1 MDFHDP
7 LLLEVKMFLA
17 EFSWIRHQ
25 QYEYP
30 FKVCTH
36 FTKDVFD
43 KATAI
48 GMRCACALV
57 SFENTGIQHAI
68 VAFQTD
74 YGLIYIEPQT
84 GEQENIVIGKPYP
97 MMLAE
102 VPSESFISSIRVSW
116 NDTLTLKWLE
126 CRDCGYLLPT
136 TAITDYCPACTSTNT
151 KLEMS
156 SVLKGVPP
164 ES

>member
-1 MDFHDP
+1 MQELHNP

-17 EFSWIRHQ
+17 ELPWIRHQ
-25 QYEYP
+25 QYQYP

-43 KATAI
+43 AATNR

-57 SFENTGIQHAI
+57 IFEGVSISHAI

-74 YGLIYIEPQT
+74 HGLIYIEPQS
-84 GEQENIVIGKPYP
+84 GEQEAIVIGKPYP
-97 MMLAE
+97 TPLE
-102 VPSESFISSIRVSW
+102 RIPVGCIVNGVEQLW
-116 NDTLTLKWLE
+116 NDEVRVKWLDCQNE
-126 CRDCGYLLPT
+126 DCRYLLPT
-136 TAITDYCPACTSTNT
+136 LAITDYCPACNRNTNT
-151 KLEMS
+151 RLLMS
-156 SVLKGVPP
+156 CD